1 MLKETD
7 GQRANSMPPHASI
20 DDANV
25 NANINAKLNALATSQ
40 QVLDFWFEELTPKQW
55 FIKSDDLDREI
66 AERFG
71 ETLAAAARCECWQW
85 RETPAGRVAEIV
97 VLDQFSRN
105 IHRDTPSAFAQ
116 DPLALALAQELI
128 SRGEDDALPLTRR
141 IFAYMPFMHSESL
154 AIHDQ
159 AIKLFDRPGMEE
171 QLDYEH
177 RHRAIVERFGRY
189 PHRNTILGRE
199 STPEEIEFLRQPGS
213 SF

>member
-1 MLKETD
+1 
-7 GQRANSMPPHASI
+7 MPPHASI

-25 NANINAKLNALATSQ
+25 NVNANTNANINAKLNALATSQ

-97 VLDQFSRN
+97 MLDQFSRN
-105 IHRDTPSAFAQ
+105 VHRDTPSAFAQ

-159 AIKLFDRPGMEE
+159 AVKLFDRPGMEE

-177 RHRAIVERFGRY
+177 RHRAIIERFCRY
-189 PHRNTILGRE
+189 PHRNAILGRE
-199 STPEEIEFLRQPGS
+199 STPEEIEFLSQPGS